1 MGDFKPPINENGFM
15 KDIFQTTK
23 NNYMEV
29 NEPII
34 FNNRESYG
42 LKGIIQR
49 NTFE

>member
-29 NEPII
+29 NNP
-34 FNNRESYG
+34 
-42 LKGIIQR
+42 
-49 NTFE
+49 